1 MKTAAAALEW
11 PPPVEAPGRPRL
23 RVVGPGD
30 RRILVVDDD
39 QPILDL
45 MTQVLGLNAYEVETA
60 RTVEEALPLALSGR
74 HHGILLDLILPDAN
88 GLLLYRKINR
98 EDPALGSR
106 VIFVTGMLDRGEVQR
121 FRRLVGNRL
130 LLKPFDLNDL
140 LEAVR
145 RVASPRD

>member
-1 MKTAAAALEW
+1 MKTATAAIEL
-11 PPPVEAPGRPRL
+11 PVPEESPAPPRL

-45 MTQVLGLNAYEVETA
+45 MTQVLGLNSFRVETA

-74 HHGILLDLILPDAN
+74 HHGILIDVILPDAN
-88 GLLLYRKINR
+88 GLVLYRKINR
-98 EDPALGSR
+98 EDPSLGSR
-106 VIFVTGMLDRGEVQR
+106 VIFVTGMLDRGEVER

-145 RVASPRD
+145 GVARRRD